1 MEFEEYAAARW
12 PVLFRTALLLT
23 GDRAEAEDLA
33 QTTLVKVFASW
44 SKVRRAESPD
54 AYVRRM
60 LVNELTS
67 DRRRSARRAARR
79 PLAALGPG
87 DLLPA
92 DDPSQR
98 LDLWTHVLALP
109 PRQRAVLVLRFYEDL
124 TEVET
129 ARVLGVSVGT
139 VKSQAH
145 DALRTLRTRLSQQE
159 VPS

>member
-23 GDRAEAEDLA
+23 GARAEAEDLA
-33 QTTLVKVFASW
+33 QDTLVKAYAGW
-44 SKVRRAESPD
+44 AKVARADAPD

-60 LVNELTS
+60 LVNEFIS
-67 DRRRSARRAARR
+67 DRRRNARRAA
-79 PLAALGPG
+79 LVAESVSALVM
-87 DLLPA
+87 L
-92 DDPSQR
+92 DDPDQR
-98 LDLWTHVLALP
+98 LDLWAQVLALP

-124 TEVET
+124 TETET
-129 ARVLGVSVGT
+129 ARVLGVSLGT

-145 DALRTLRTRLSQQE
+145 DALRTLRTRIGQQE

>member
-1 MEFEEYAAARW
+1 MEFEKYAGTRW

-23 GDRAEAEDLA
+23 GDEAEADDLA
-33 QTTLVKVFASW
+33 QATLVKAYAAW
-44 SKVRRAESPD
+44 SRVRRADSPD

-60 LVNELTS
+60 LMNEFVS
-67 DRRRSARRAARR
+67 DRRRAARR
-79 PLAALGPG
+79 RTRLPLAVPEP
-87 DLLPA
+87 PA

-98 LDLWTHVLALP
+98 LDLWANVLMLP

-124 TEVET
+124 TEAET

-145 DALRTLRTRLSQQE
+145 DALRALRTRLEE

>member
-1 MEFEEYAAARW
+1 MRFEEYAAARW

-23 GDRAEAEDLA
+23 GDRAAAEDLA
-33 QTTLVKVFASW
+33 QATLVKVFAGW
-44 SKVRRAESPD
+44 AKVRRADSPD

-60 LVNELTS
+60 LVNEFIS
-67 DRRRSARRAARR
+67 DQRRTARRIA
-79 PLAALGPG
+79 LAPVPSP
-87 DLLPA
+87 DLVPA

-98 LDLWTHVLALP
+98 LDLWRHVLALP

-129 ARVLGVSVGT
+129 AHVLGVSVGT

-145 DALRTLRTRLSQQE
+145 DALRTLRTRLGQQE

>member
-1 MEFEEYAAARW
+1 MEFEEYAGARW

-23 GDRAEAEDLA
+23 GDEAEADDLA
-33 QTTLVKVFASW
+33 QATLVKADAAW
-44 SKVRRAESPD
+44 SRVLRTDSPD

-60 LVNELTS
+60 LVNEFVS
-67 DRRRSARRAARR
+67 DRRRTARRRARL
-79 PLAALGPG
+79 PLAVSEQP
-87 DLLPA
+87 PA
-92 DDPSQR
+92 QDPTQR
-98 LDLWTHVLALP
+98 LDLWANVVTLP

-145 DALRTLRTRLSQQE
+145 DALRTLRSRLEE

>member
-23 GDRAEAEDLA
+23 GSRAEAEDLA
-33 QTTLVKVFASW
+33 QTTLVKVYAGW
-44 SKVRRAESPD
+44 AKVSRADSPD

-60 LVNELTS
+60 LVNEFTS
-67 DRRRSARRAARR
+67 DRRRGARRAATA
-79 PLAALGPG
+79 PVGVPQLV
-87 DLLPA
+87 PA

-98 LDLWTHVLALP
+98 LDLWAHVLALP

-124 TEVET
+124 TETQT
-129 ARVLGVSVGT
+129 AHVLGVAVGT

-145 DALRTLRTRLSQQE
+145 DALRTLRTRLGQQE

>member
-23 GDRAEAEDLA
+23 GNPTEAEDLA
-33 QTTLVKVFASW
+33 QTTLVKVFAGW
-44 SKVRRAESPD
+44 PKVSRADSPD

-67 DRRRSARRAARR
+67 DRRRGARRAAI
-79 PLAALGPG
+79 PVPPPV
-87 DLLPA
+87 DTLPI
-92 DDPSQR
+92 DDPGQR
-98 LDLWTHVLALP
+98 LDLWQHVLALP

-124 TEVET
+124 TEAET
-129 ARVLGVSVGT
+129 AHVLGVSLGT

-145 DALRTLRTRLSQQE
+145 DALRTLRTRLGQQE